1 MSKAF
6 IRKAT
11 SQDLNSILKLLESI
25 LALHHSGRPDIFR
38 NAGSK
43 YTYEELENIISD
55 EKTPVFVADD
65 ANGNILGYAFCIE
78 KEIGNNAL
86 QDRKIL
92 YLDDLC
98 VDETKRGSGTGK
110 LLMEHIKKYAKE
122 INADNLELNVWSFNK
137 QAISFYEHMGFT
149 VQKST
154 MEIKI

>member
-1 MSKAF
+1 MNNTF

-25 LALHHSGRPDIFR
+25 LALHYNGRPDIFK
-38 NAGSK
+38 NTGSK
-43 YTYEELENIISD
+43 YTYEELENIISN

-65 ANGNILGYAFCIE
+65 GNGTILGYAFCIE

-98 VDETKRGSGTGK
+98 VDETKRGFGTGK
-110 LLMEHIKKYAKE
+110 LLIEHIKNYARE
-122 INADNLELNVWSFNK
+122 INADNLELNVWNFNK
-137 QAISFYEHMGFT
+137 NAISFYEHMGFT

-154 MEIKI
+154 MEIRI